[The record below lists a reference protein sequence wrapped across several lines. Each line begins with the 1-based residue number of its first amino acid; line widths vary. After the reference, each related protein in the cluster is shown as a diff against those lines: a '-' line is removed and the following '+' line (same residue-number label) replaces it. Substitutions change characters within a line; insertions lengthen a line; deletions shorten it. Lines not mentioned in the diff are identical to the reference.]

1 MKTGFKFSLIG
12 VLLAAAGFAYA
23 QGAIGMASGG
33 QYAGMW
39 GQHAGA
45 PSMIGQA
52 GVRHDRMGQID
63 PARRQALLD
72 QRNAA
77 LKGQLNLTAE
87 QEPAWNAYVEAQK
100 SAMSMANHQ
109 RPDPAELAKLS
120 TPERLDKMQALRAQR
135 MGEMTVAMDK
145 RLEATKTLY
154 AALTPTQQ
162 KIFDAA
168 TVPGQHHGMGQHKG
182 GRGIGPMMN
191 NKS

>member
-1 MKTGFKFSLIG
+1 MKTGYKFPLIG
-12 VLLAAAGFAYA
+12 VLLAAAGFVYA
-23 QGAIGMASGG
+23 QGPMGMAGGG

-39 GQHAGA
+39 GQHMG
-45 PSMIGQA
+45 MQGMMGQQ
-52 GVRHDRMGQID
+52 GMHHDGMRQID
-63 PARRQALLD
+63 PARRQAMLD

-77 LKGQLNLTAE
+77 LKGQLNITAE
-87 QEPAWNAYVEAQK
+87 QEPAWNAYVDAQK

-120 TPERLDKMQALRAQR
+120 TPERLDKMQALRAQH

-145 RLEATKTLY
+145 RLEAIKTLY
-154 AALTPTQQ
+154 AALTPEQQ

-168 TVPGQHHGMGQHKG
+168 TVPGQHYGMGQHKG